1 MSIYNALQV
10 GFMHCKKG
18 FFLYN
23 AEDDLPVL
31 LEPWPTIMNG
41 PSAGKNLEKK
51 QIQILFKKM

>member
-1 MSIYNALQV
+1 
-10 GFMHCKKG
+10 MHYRSVLCTAKRV